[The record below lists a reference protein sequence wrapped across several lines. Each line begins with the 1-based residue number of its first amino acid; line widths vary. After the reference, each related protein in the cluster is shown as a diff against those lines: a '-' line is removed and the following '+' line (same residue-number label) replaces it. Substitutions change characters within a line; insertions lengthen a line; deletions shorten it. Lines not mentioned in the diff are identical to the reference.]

1 MAITKFIML
10 LVTCWLL
17 RRAYK
22 FSRLVRDNRQHPG
35 FRLIFSPFQLLALLP
50 PFNRLCIPGV
60 IMGHRYVWVDDYTIH
75 EKIGSDYFVLISM
88 FPLEARFIVSDV
100 RAIKEIMTARTVFQK
115 PNEAYRI
122 LELYGRNLVTS
133 EGHEWTRQRKVV
145 APAFSW
151 SSQGPEVKI
160 PVIRTETLKV
170 TGCIALHI
178 LSSSAFGQ
186 MTHWDDST
194 ADSLSTGHTM
204 TLKEALIVSLR
215 GIPWIGIL
223 PAWAW
228 GSAQERER
236 VVLAGIAGR
245 GLLGKTIQKAAVGFS
260 ELQSYMTEMIEARRA
275 SGLDDGQR
283 DLLSNLIRASD
294 GETTMN
300 SLSAREVTGNIYIF
314 LFAGHETTAH
324 SLAFMFGLLAL
335 DPEEQGRLHEHIDS
349 VLGDR
354 QELTYSDFS
363 SLDRV
368 LATFHEA
375 LRLYPPVVALVKEC
389 TADTTI
395 EVGVHDGNHDG
406 LDKDG
411 RRVMIMKG
419 ATINIHIPGVH
430 HNPRQWKDPAA
441 FNPSR
446 FFEDSYAPKAAFL
459 PFSGGLRSC
468 IGQRFSEVEV
478 VAITTLI
485 LRQYK
490 VSVDTELFPYVPR
503 ETPLQKRNR
512 LFELG
517 HMITQFPK
525 KTPLIFTR
533 R

>member
-1 MAITKFIML
+1 M
-10 LVTCWLL
+10 V
-17 RRAYK
+17 
-22 FSRLVRDNRQHPG
+22 
-35 FRLIFSPFQLLALLP
+35 
-50 PFNRLCIPGV
+50 
-60 IMGHRYVWVDDYTIH
+60 H

-145 APAFSW
+145 APAFSERNLVLVWDQSVRLVQEMLHSW

-160 PVIRTETLKV
+160 PVIRTETLK
-170 TGCIALHI
+170 IALHI

-194 ADSLSTGHTM
+194 ADSLSNGHTM

-430 HNPRQWKDPAA
+430 HNRK
-441 FNPSR
+441 
-446 FFEDSYAPKAAFL
+446 PKIIGVLALLLTINLFPTYRYLLMSHRMRSSASVER
-459 PFSGGLRSC
+459 SGGFQS
-468 IGQRFSEVEV
+468 
-478 VAITTLI
+478 
-485 LRQYK
+485 
-490 VSVDTELFPYVPR
+490 
-503 ETPLQKRNR
+503 
-512 LFELG
+512 
-517 HMITQFPK
+517 
-525 KTPLIFTR
+525 
-533 R
+533 